1 MCIQVVVAHEWW
13 ATILVDKSPNIPLI
27 MMTRIVMMMVM
38 MYDHDDDDD
47 EEEENED
54 CNWLFNWVPPTDLDI
69 CAKLQHPA
77 NFQTSNSLDLFF
89 SSQPVLIS

>member
-27 MMTRIVMMMVM
+27 MMTRIVMM
-38 MYDHDDDDD
+38 YDHDDD
-47 EEEENED
+47 EEEEEEKED
-54 CNWLFNWVPPTDLDI
+54 CNWLFNKVPPTDLDI

-77 NFQTSNSLDLFF
+77 NFQTSNSLDFF
-89 SSQPVLIS
+89 SSQPEIIS